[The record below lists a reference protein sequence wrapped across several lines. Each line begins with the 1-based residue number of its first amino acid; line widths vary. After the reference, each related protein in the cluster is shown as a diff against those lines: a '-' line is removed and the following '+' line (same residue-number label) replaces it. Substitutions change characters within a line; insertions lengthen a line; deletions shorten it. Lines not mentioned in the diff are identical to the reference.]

1 MQTFEIFTFNRAI
14 NCQTYFFPQ
23 QTLRSIQNLLCWT
36 ISRFVS
42 VQILSSSACSCVS
55 IIGIFSLVGF
65 HKTKQRNLETCV
77 HFININHFLS
87 FFVIYLSN
95 NVVSNY
101 NDRHPVCMLASL
113 IWIFLISFFL
123 FGWFLILHIQFNS
136 LFTQNQVNCWYMRF
150 ILKKEIYFL
159 KSHKNRQ
166 WSQERVYIMKNMQV
180 YSRLKRFKKKHTS
193 F

>member
-1 MQTFEIFTFNRAI
+1 MYVCFCISLMQCDTHIIIDCMYRIWHKKMQTFEIFTFNRAI

-65 HKTKQRNLETCV
+65 HKTKQRNMETCV

-87 FFVIYLSN
+87 FFVIHLSN

-123 FGWFLILHIQFNS
+123 SFWLISNSTYSIQF
-136 LFTQNQVNCWYMRF
+136 F
-150 ILKKEIYFL
+150 IHPKP
-159 KSHKNRQ
+159 S
-166 WSQERVYIMKNMQV
+166 
-180 YSRLKRFKKKHTS
+180 
-193 F
+193 

>member
-1 MQTFEIFTFNRAI
+1 MQTFEIFTFNRTI

-42 VQILSSSACSCVS
+42 AQILSSSACSCVS

-65 HKTKQRNLETCV
+65 HKTKQRNMETCV

-87 FFVIYLSN
+87 FFVIHLSN

-101 NDRHPVCMLASL
+101 NFRHPVCMLASL

-136 LFTQNQVNCWYMRF
+136 LFTQNQVNYWYMRF
-150 ILKKEIYFL
+150 ILKRNIFFKIPQKQTMITRTCIYNE
-159 KSHKNRQ
+159 KYAGIQ
-166 WSQERVYIMKNMQV
+166 
-180 YSRLKRFKKKHTS
+180 
-193 F
+193 

>member
-1 MQTFEIFTFNRAI
+1 MPDI
-14 NCQTYFFPQ
+14 FFPQ

-36 ISRFVS
+36 ISRFAS

-65 HKTKQRNLETCV
+65 HKTKQRNMETCV

-136 LFTQNQVNCWYMRF
+136 LFTQNQVNHWYMRF
-150 ILKKEIYFL
+150 ILKKEIHFL

-180 YSRLKRFKKKHTS
+180 YSRLKRFKKNQTS